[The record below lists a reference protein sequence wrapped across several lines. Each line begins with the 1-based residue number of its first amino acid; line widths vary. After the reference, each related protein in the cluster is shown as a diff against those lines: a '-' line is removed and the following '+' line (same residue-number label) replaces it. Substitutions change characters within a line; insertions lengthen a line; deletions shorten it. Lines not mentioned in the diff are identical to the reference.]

1 MNLLMVSSLV
11 TSHGS
16 VATVDDVNMGLR
28 VLDENFRDSLILGGA
43 LVALLAVLVLVLYTC
58 LLVTEL
64 QKVTR

>member
-1 MNLLMVSSLV
+1 MKLLATTNIVP
-11 TSHGS
+11 SHGS
-16 VATVDDVNMGLR
+16 IAIMDDGEAGQR
-28 VLDENFRDSLILGGA
+28 VLDESFIISLILSGA